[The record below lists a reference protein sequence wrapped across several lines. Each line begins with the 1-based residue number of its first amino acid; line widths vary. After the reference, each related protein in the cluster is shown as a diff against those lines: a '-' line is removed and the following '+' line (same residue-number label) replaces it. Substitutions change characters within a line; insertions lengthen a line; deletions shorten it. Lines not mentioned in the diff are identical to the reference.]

1 MTTDEII
8 DLAQEAGFRITFDWE
23 GRPYATF
30 IRDDGELYLRRAD
43 ALIRFASL
51 VRAQTLEEA
60 AGVCIETGCTKGA
73 CDAAFDIADACAAAI
88 RAMKE
93 NVND

>member
-8 DLAQEAGFRITFDWE
+8 DLAQEAGVRITFDWA

-43 ALIRFASL
+43 ALIRFAAL
-51 VRAQTLEEA
+51 VRAAALEEA
-60 AGVCIETGCTKGA
+60 AQVCDRGA
-73 CDAAFDIADACAAAI
+73 EQLLHAYKREGAARCAAAI

-93 NVND
+93 QT